1 MSHGHKI
8 NIWIAT
14 NKILCLL
21 KYILNCDTSTVVRL
35 VNEVKQSQSKVE
47 ALCRMVLE
55 QQSKTISEVQE
66 LKEMIAEQRKK
77 NFSLKQSGYEVFN
90 CHLICTKT

>member
-1 MSHGHKI
+1 MDIKSTFGLQEI
-8 NIWIAT
+8 RYFVYSNIYL
-14 NKILCLL
+14 ILS
-21 KYILNCDTSTVVRL
+21 ILGDCDTSTVIRL

-47 ALCRMVLE
+47 ALWRKVLE

-90 CHLICTKT
+90 FHLI